1 MSSSAS
7 RPFKLSLIC
16 NRDTAEMM
24 YSSITSGVQDW
35 SHVQLLEGA
44 AASTADRVLLLLS
57 PGVLKHGSPTLE
69 QLLDV
74 MQEMDA
80 STSSQALLRYRI
92 VMVYDPMWTFG
103 SGNAELRAAPLE
115 VQSCIEDHEAIAFRP
130 QGLPSAPDRH
140 EFGTMMR
147 HLQVKLEEV
156 PHVTQQRAVSAG
168 LASETASAA
177 SSASVARMQQ
187 PEPELSK
194 APGHGATLETELRE
208 VKAQLVRKDEEIA
221 TLRRK
226 LSQAGVSD
234 EGVPPLQQEPEP
246 EPGK

>member
-1 MSSSAS
+1 
-7 RPFKLSLIC
+7 
-16 NRDTAEMM
+16 
-24 YSSITSGVQDW
+24 
-35 SHVQLLEGA
+35 
-44 AASTADRVLLLLS
+44 
-57 PGVLKHGSPTLE
+57 
-69 QLLDV
+69 
-74 MQEMDA
+74 
-80 STSSQALLRYRI
+80 
-92 VMVYDPMWTFG
+92 
-103 SGNAELRAAPLE
+103 
-115 VQSCIEDHEAIAFRP
+115 
-130 QGLPSAPDRH
+130 
-140 EFGTMMR
+140 MMR
-147 HLQVKLEEV
+147 HLQAKLEEV

-234 EGVPPLQQEPEP
+234 EGVPPLQQGPDP
-246 EPGK
+246 KREPGK